1 MTANKIKTAA
11 LRLFAQ
17 NGYDSAP
24 LSEIAKEVGI
34 KTPSLYAHFSSK
46 EDLFRAVFEDVLK
59 EHEHRVEALIEEI
72 TGRSIHDK
80 LFSIWQDAC
89 RTYLVSELHMTF
101 IKRAMLFPPAAMQE
115 ELRTRFT
122 DSEITLSAALVDIFT
137 EGMDAGIIR
146 QENTRDMLASYYC
159 LLDGAFI
166 QQFYYTHDDFEQRM
180 QGVWRMYW
188 FGITSLHK

>member
-17 NGYDSAP
+17 NGYDAAP

-46 EDLFRAVFEDVLK
+46 EDLFRAVFEDVLNESVYRVGALVEEIK
-59 EHEHRVEALIEEI
+59 EHTV
-72 TGRSIHDK
+72 HDK

-115 ELRTRFT
+115 ELRARFT
-122 DSEITLSAALVDIFT
+122 ASEHALSSVLVTIFT
-137 EGMDAGIIR
+137 EGIDAGLIR
-146 QENTRDMLASYYC
+146 RENTRDLLASFYC

-188 FGITSLHK
+188 HGITSFHE